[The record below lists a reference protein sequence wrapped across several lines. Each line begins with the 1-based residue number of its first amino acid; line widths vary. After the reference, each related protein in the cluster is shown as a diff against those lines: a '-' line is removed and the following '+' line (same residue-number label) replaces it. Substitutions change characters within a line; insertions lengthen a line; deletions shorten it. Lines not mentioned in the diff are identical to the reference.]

1 MKWWDLLK
9 THPHFSTTPV
19 GLVVIQFNYE
29 AFSSVQEPWIKS
41 KATKKQCEPFRGEI
55 PDQFPQTW
63 TLMPCLKKKKK
74 N

>member
-41 KATKKQCEPFRGEI
+41 KATKNSVNLSEEKSLI
-55 PDQFPQTW
+55 SFPKHG
-63 TLMPCLKKKKK
+63 L
-74 N
+74 